1 MRVAIY
7 TRVSTERQAEVDFNS
22 CEAQAA
28 KIQSFIQ
35 SQEAMEPVGVYT
47 DPGASGASLDRPGIQ
62 GDSHRWDTHFWW
74 LICLSLV

>member
-28 KIQSFIQ
+28 KSRLFIQ
-35 SQEAMEPVGVYT
+35 SQENME
-47 DPGASGASLDRPGIQ
+47 
-62 GDSHRWDTHFWW
+62 
-74 LICLSLV
+74 LVHGTL